1 MPSRAFRG
9 AVTTLLVST
18 TLTLACA
25 APSHAA
31 QTRHRAFEG
40 STSRVHTRS
49 FVASLVWR
57 FLDLRFLDLAG
68 GAMDPNGCH

>member
-1 MPSRAFRG
+1 MSSRAFRG

-18 TLTLACA
+18 TVTLACA

-31 QTRHRAFEG
+31 QPRHRRAFDD
-40 STSRVHTRS
+40 STPIEITRS
-49 FVASLVWR
+49 FVTSLVWR
-57 FLDLRFLDLAG
+57 FLDFAG